1 MRDAAMLRQL
11 NRELW
16 AIRKCNQA
24 MVRADNE
31 QQLLDTI
38 CAIICQDAGYALVW
52 VGYAEHDAAKS
63 VRPVAWSGISKTY
76 VDEARV
82 SWAADSERGR
92 GPGGRSIR
100 DGQTAY
106 CQDLSTD
113 PALSP
118 WRTRASECGLRSII
132 GLPLADESGGVLG
145 TLLIYSQQAHAFTPA
160 EIDLLETLAAD
171 LAFGIGALRTRAA
184 HAQADA
190 KLFAAQE
197 VFRSLVE
204 SSPDIIARY
213 DRACRRTY
221 TNQTYL
227 KVAKLP
233 EQELIGSAPA
243 QYSPLPPASSQVLQ
257 DLLQRVLASGTA
269 EAVDVPWRKADGR
282 DYWYNI
288 YAFPELDR
296 DGKVA
301 SVMTISRD
309 FTERKAA
316 EAALAEKEKC
326 YRTIFQNSPL
336 GIFRSS
342 LQGRFIE
349 LNPALAKMLG
359 YDSPEA
365 VMRETHAIFDVEGM
379 AQDPAKLAKLAK
391 LADSAAERQVPLL
404 HRWRRKNG
412 QDFLANLYLTAGHDA
427 EGKPVFWEGIVE
439 DVTETRR
446 LEAELNQAQKM
457 EAVGR
462 LAGGIAHDFN
472 NMLGVILGNTELA
485 LDDPDISPSLLDTLG
500 EVRAAAERSAALTRQ
515 LLAFARKQTV
525 APRLLDLNL
534 TIGGMISMLRRA
546 IGEDIELLWSP
557 AATPAMVEIDPSQ
570 VDQILINLCVNARD
584 AIAGVGRIT
593 IATRATALDA
603 AAAAEHPDV
612 APGDYVQLTVSD
624 NGCGMDQATT
634 AMVFEPFFTTKGP
647 GQGTGLGLA
656 TVYGVVKQNQGFIE
670 VQSEPGQG
678 STFAIHLPR
687 KAEKTRPT
695 DSGSRLPVPRGHET
709 ILLVEDEPAILSMV
723 DQLLTHL
730 GYRVLTASLPSQA
743 IAIAQAHPGP
753 IHLLVTDVVMP
764 EMNGRELAKRLAG
777 LVPGLRC
784 LFMSGYANEVIAD
797 RSPLEAN
804 ISFLAKPFS
813 ESELAARVYEA
824 LRSPAR
830 SPEA

>member
-1 MRDAAMLRQL
+1 MLAVKWWRRTRCAMGWRKAASRTAGRGRGLSRGSRLLRQLPRPGFGAIMRARLMARAGNSMRDAAMLRQL

-24 MVRADNE
+24 MVRADDE

-38 CAIICQDAGYALVW
+38 CGIICHDAGYALVW
-52 VGYAEHDAAKS
+52 VGYAEHDGAKS

-243 QYSPLPPASSQVLQ
+243 QYSPLPPESSQVLQ

-269 EAVDVPWRKADGR
+269 EAVDLLWRKADGR

-309 FTERKAA
+309 LTERKAA
-316 EAALAEKEKC
+316 EAALAEKEEC

-379 AQDPAKLAKLAK
+379 AQDP
-391 LADSAAERQVPLL
+391 
-404 HRWRRKNG
+404 
-412 QDFLANLYLTAGHDA
+412 
-427 EGKPVFWEGIVE
+427 
-439 DVTETRR
+439 
-446 LEAELNQAQKM
+446 
-457 EAVGR
+457 
-462 LAGGIAHDFN
+462 
-472 NMLGVILGNTELA
+472 
-485 LDDPDISPSLLDTLG
+485 PS
-500 EVRAAAERSAALTRQ
+500 
-515 LLAFARKQTV
+515 
-525 APRLLDLNL
+525 
-534 TIGGMISMLRRA
+534 
-546 IGEDIELLWSP
+546 
-557 AATPAMVEIDPSQ
+557 
-570 VDQILINLCVNARD
+570 
-584 AIAGVGRIT
+584 
-593 IATRATALDA
+593 
-603 AAAAEHPDV
+603 
-612 APGDYVQLTVSD
+612 
-624 NGCGMDQATT
+624 
-634 AMVFEPFFTTKGP
+634 
-647 GQGTGLGLA
+647 
-656 TVYGVVKQNQGFIE
+656 
-670 VQSEPGQG
+670 
-678 STFAIHLPR
+678 
-687 KAEKTRPT
+687 
-695 DSGSRLPVPRGHET
+695 
-709 ILLVEDEPAILSMV
+709 
-723 DQLLTHL
+723 
-730 GYRVLTASLPSQA
+730 
-743 IAIAQAHPGP
+743 
-753 IHLLVTDVVMP
+753 
-764 EMNGRELAKRLAG
+764 
-777 LVPGLRC
+777 
-784 LFMSGYANEVIAD
+784 
-797 RSPLEAN
+797 
-804 ISFLAKPFS
+804 
-813 ESELAARVYEA
+813 
-824 LRSPAR
+824 
-830 SPEA
+830 